1 MTIGIPAAVVAIN
14 RIPRSSSRSS
24 WPRCE
29 PTFPVSVSSSC
40 GASTMRPN
48 RASARAPQLRARPRG
63 RTQRPA
69 RAGGTLAER
78 FGSAQALEMV
88 VSGLVSEI
96 VEDRSVTIPAFGTFQ
111 TGSVYITPQKQCK
124 KSGACL
130 QPAKAA
136 CSTYPHPLSSSNVSG
151 S

>member
-1 MTIGIPAAVVAIN
+1 
-14 RIPRSSSRSS
+14 
-24 WPRCE
+24 
-29 PTFPVSVSSSC
+29 
-40 GASTMRPN
+40 MRPN

-151 S
+151 R